1 MYADDTLIYTHGK
14 NANSDV
20 DTLNKELK
28 EVDVWLHDNKL
39 ALNAKKCEFLM
50 IGSRKR
56 IKQAS
61 VPSVYIGQK
70 QIQRV
75 RKCKYLGVMLDEH
88 LDWTAQTESLIK
100 KVNKDIYLLKRIKA
114 FINQKVALVFYKSVI
129 QSKFDYCDIIWGTMG
144 LGLKNRIQ
152 KLQNRALR
160 TVMGVNFEFPTE
172 YLYRDLK
179 MDKLET
185 RRKKRTL
192 YVMYKIAHEMLP
204 HYL

>member
-1 MYADDTLIYTHGK
+1 
-14 NANSDV
+14 
-20 DTLNKELK
+20 
-28 EVDVWLHDNKL
+28 
-39 ALNAKKCEFLM
+39 
-50 IGSRKR
+50 
-56 IKQAS
+56 
-61 VPSVYIGQK
+61 
-70 QIQRV
+70 
-75 RKCKYLGVMLDEH
+75 MLDEH

-129 QSKFDYCDIIWGTMG
+129 QSKFDYCDIILGTMG
-144 LGLKNRIQ
+144 SGLKNRIQ

-172 YLYRDLK
+172 HLYRELK

-192 YVMYKIAHEMLP
+192 LFV
-204 HYL
+204 

>member
-1 MYADDTLIYTHGK
+1 
-14 NANSDV
+14 
-20 DTLNKELK
+20 
-28 EVDVWLHDNKL
+28 
-39 ALNAKKCEFLM
+39 
-50 IGSRKR
+50 
-56 IKQAS
+56 
-61 VPSVYIGQK
+61 
-70 QIQRV
+70 
-75 RKCKYLGVMLDEH
+75 MLDEH

-114 FINQKVALVFYKSVI
+114 FISQKVALVFYKSVI
-129 QSKFDYCDIIWGTMG
+129 QSKFDYCDIVWGTMG

-152 KLQNRALR
+152 KLQNHALR

-204 HYL
+204 HVICKLFPFKNNNYNLRHQQNNFQLPKVRTEFKKRSLSFNGVRSWNNLTNGIKGLGWDNFRRQVNNFITSNTR